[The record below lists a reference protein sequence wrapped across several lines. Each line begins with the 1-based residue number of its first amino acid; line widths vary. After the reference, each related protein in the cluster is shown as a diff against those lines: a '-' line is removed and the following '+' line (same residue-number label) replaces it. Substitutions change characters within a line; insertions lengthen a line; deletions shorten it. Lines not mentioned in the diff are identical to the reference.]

1 MALVDY
7 TAGEV
12 GAEAM
17 ARIMAE
23 LVEAGD
29 EPEAMM
35 QRAALAMPFF
45 AVRALLDMGVPA
57 GLVAGLTGAGL
68 LGRLRVAERG
78 GLWREDPD
86 GAPRLLLGVRDRA
99 GEVIDIAALSST
111 DPDAWA
117 LMTGDGWLLGWDR
130 VEDAALADPET
141 APVVKMHARPID
153 WLRAGGEG
161 ACLLDYGPGALG
173 ELRALGPAV
182 ELACEDDKAAAAL
195 AGLLQWGGLP
205 RCVAPRN
212 ERKAA

>member
-1 MALVDY
+1 MSA
-7 TAGEV
+7 AGRAPWAV
-12 GAEAM
+12 M
-17 ARIMAE
+17 AR
-23 LVEAGD
+23 G
-29 EPEAMM
+29 
-35 QRAALAMPFF
+35 ALAMPFA
-45 AVRALLDMGVPA
+45 AVRLLIDMGVPPA
-57 GLVAGLTGAGL
+57 FAARLSGAGL

-117 LMTGDGWLLGWDR
+117 LLTGDGWLLGWDR

-182 ELACEDDKAAAAL
+182 ELACDNEPAAAAL
-195 AGLLQWGGLP
+195 AAMLQWGGLP